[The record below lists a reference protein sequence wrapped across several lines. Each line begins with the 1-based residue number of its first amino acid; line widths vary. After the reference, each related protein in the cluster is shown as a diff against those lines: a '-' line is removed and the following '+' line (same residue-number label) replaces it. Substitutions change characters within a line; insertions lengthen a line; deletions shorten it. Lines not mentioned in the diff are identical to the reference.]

1 MDKKLAQTSSSF
13 ASNVLKLVTG
23 SVFAQ
28 GLGILVI
35 PIVARLF
42 APEAFGVAALF
53 ASITGIIGVLV
64 CLRYEVSIML
74 PKTDEEAANLLGV
87 SLCSVLIITAISALI
102 ILFAKEPIVRL
113 LKAPE
118 LAKYLWLVPI
128 TVLIS
133 GIFLALNYWNSRTKH
148 FGRLSIARV
157 ISSTTTQVTKLGLG
171 FAGYVSSGVLIGTGI
186 LGSLV
191 STAVLGGQ
199 VWTDDRRLF
208 KGNIRWKKI
217 IAGLKRYKK
226 FPIFTTWSI
235 LLNTVSHQ
243 APLWVLAFFSPQL
256 WWDSMQSE

>member
-87 SLCSVLIITAISALI
+87 SLCSVLIITAISGPDHTFCQRTNCSPLEGPRACKISLAGSHNGI
-102 ILFAKEPIVRL
+102 DQRDIFGIEL
-113 LKAPE
+113 LE
-118 LAKYLWLVPI
+118 LSY
-128 TVLIS
+128 
-133 GIFLALNYWNSRTKH
+133 
-148 FGRLSIARV
+148 
-157 ISSTTTQVTKLGLG
+157 
-171 FAGYVSSGVLIGTGI
+171 
-186 LGSLV
+186 
-191 STAVLGGQ
+191 
-199 VWTDDRRLF
+199 
-208 KGNIRWKKI
+208 
-217 IAGLKRYKK
+217 
-226 FPIFTTWSI
+226 
-235 LLNTVSHQ
+235 
-243 APLWVLAFFSPQL
+243 
-256 WWDSMQSE
+256 

>member
-35 PIVARLF
+35 PIVVRLF

-102 ILFAKEPIVRL
+102 ILFAKEPIIRL

-157 ISSTTTQVTKLGLG
+157 ISSTTTQATKLGLG

-199 VWTDDRRLF
+199 V
-208 KGNIRWKKI
+208 
-217 IAGLKRYKK
+217 
-226 FPIFTTWSI
+226 
-235 LLNTVSHQ
+235 
-243 APLWVLAFFSPQL
+243 
-256 WWDSMQSE
+256 